1 MQDMPTFVSDFYQL
15 LPPMSFIVT
24 LCSFIY
30 EKGICFLAHGS
41 PVTKNWGVLII
52 DYSKFLLFGNVI
64 FDLLWL
70 DEYIFRMKLIAAV
83 ASWAIEIYIR
93 R

>member
-1 MQDMPTFVSDFYQL
+1 MQGMPTFGSDFYQL

-30 EKGICFLAHGS
+30 EKGICFFPNGS
-41 PVTKNWGVLII
+41 PISRHWGVLII
-52 DYSKFLLFGNVI
+52 DYSIIFLFGNVI

-70 DEYIFRMKLIAAV
+70 DEYIFTKKLIAALV
-83 ASWAIEIYIR
+83 SWAI
-93 R
+93 